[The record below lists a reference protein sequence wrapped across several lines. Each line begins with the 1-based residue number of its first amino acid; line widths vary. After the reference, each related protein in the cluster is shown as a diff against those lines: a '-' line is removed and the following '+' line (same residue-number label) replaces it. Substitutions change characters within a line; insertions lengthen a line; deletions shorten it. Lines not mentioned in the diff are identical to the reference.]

1 MHGGDRIINNSQDD
15 PMETF
20 CYMMIEEFLMR
31 KGMESSL
38 QEFRTE
44 WKRPSDEMSML
55 TWYDVCMKLQIT
67 DILESA
73 PEKATVLENLALTLT
88 KETSIRMRKPI
99 DVTINGLAT
108 LPKKKPVIG
117 SKQFHE
123 TEKLREQALLNSRQT
138 SGNNTLSG
146 DSVAS
151 LSSSKRS
158 DKYQK
163 SSRNTDYG
171 GREFIASKLEN
182 SIPKFES
189 MIKSGKPSSE
199 NWIPE
204 IERMKSLGRD
214 LAVAKDNLGDII
226 KRETQ
231 SEREMRQF
239 KKSVLDKA
247 KIEEELGSKK
257 KMACGCCYLMF
268 SYPNLPLRV
277 SNKAVVDLRQNWSGG
292 KRGWW
297 SAREDK
303 LGSMPRCYN
312 DILVCTFCAQFFFDS
327 DAYRPSFD
335 KLREDERA
343 KARLEHQRLML
354 ERQDPVKMVE
364 KDRAAHDKQM
374 ELAQEEEKKSIASLG
389 SKSLSTL

>member
-1 MHGGDRIINNSQDD
+1 M
-15 PMETF
+15 
-20 CYMMIEEFLMR
+20 
-31 KGMESSL
+31 
-38 QEFRTE
+38 
-44 WKRPSDEMSML
+44 
-55 TWYDVCMKLQIT
+55 
-67 DILESA
+67 
-73 PEKATVLENLALTLT
+73 
-88 KETSIRMRKPI
+88 

-108 LPKKKPVIG
+108 LPQKKPVIG
-117 SKQFHE
+117 SKQFYE
-123 TEKLREQALLNSRQT
+123 IEQSREQALLNSRLLS
-138 SGNNTLSG
+138 SGNSSVNG
-146 DSVAS
+146 DSVGNQS
-151 LSSSKRS
+151 ISSSKRS
-158 DKYQK
+158 DMYQK
-163 SSRNTDYG
+163 NSKKYSNYG
-171 GREFIASKLEN
+171 GREFIASKLDN
-182 SIPKFES
+182 SIPKFEQ
-189 MIKSGKPSSE
+189 MMKSGKPSSE

-277 SNKAVVDLRQNWSGG
+277 SNKAVVDLRANWCGG

-312 DILVCTFCAQFFFDS
+312 DILVCTFCAQFFVDS

-343 KARLEHQRLML
+343 KAREEYKRLMV

-364 KDRAAHDKQM
+364 KDRAAYDKQM
-374 ELAQEEEKKSIASLG
+374 ELLEKEEKKSSTDKDSLG
-389 SKSLSTL
+389 TKSMSTVS